1 MALSRKSGILLPI
14 ASLPGRHGIGSF
26 NQEAYHFVDLLQE
39 GGFKLWQILPLNPLG
54 YGHSPYQPF
63 SSFAFDDLYIDLDEL
78 TEQGY
83 IEAVPPFH
91 QDSDRILYEE
101 VKAYKDH
108 FLRLAY
114 EAEMK
119 KNPKCLDAFIV
130 NN

>member
-78 TEQGY
+78 TE
-83 IEAVPPFH
+83 
-91 QDSDRILYEE
+91 
-101 VKAYKDH
+101 
-108 FLRLAY
+108 
-114 EAEMK
+114 
-119 KNPKCLDAFIV
+119 
-130 NN
+130 